1 MARHIE
7 PVCRLCRR
15 EGEKLFLKGARCL
28 SGKCAIERR
37 PFIPGQH
44 GPNVKARRNKTS
56 DYATQLREKQKMRRI
71 YGVLEAQFERYFIMA
86 SKGRG
91 VTGSELLILLE
102 RRMDNVVYR
111 MGFAPSRSA
120 ARQLVAHAHF
130 NINGH
135 PMDIPSYLVKSGDK
149 ITVRD
154 SSRKLNYWK
163 TVSAD
168 TDVPSMPAWMQSDRG
183 SLTAT
188 INALPKR
195 EEIEVPLKEQLVVE
209 YYSR

>member
-28 SGKCAIERR
+28 SGKCAIEKR
-37 PFIPGQH
+37 PYIPGQH

-56 DYATQLREKQKMRRI
+56 DYASQLREKQKMRRV
-71 YGVLEAQFERYFIMA
+71 YGVLEAQFERYFHMA
-86 SKGRG
+86 AKGRG
-91 VTGSELLILLE
+91 VTGSDLLILLE
-102 RRMDNVVYR
+102 RRLDNVVYR
-111 MGFAPSRSA
+111 MGFAPSRAA
-120 ARQLVAHAHF
+120 ARQLVAHAHL

-135 PMDIPSYLVKSGDK
+135 PVDIPSYLVKAGDK

-163 TVSAD
+163 TLTAD
-168 TDVPSMPAWMQSDRG
+168 ADAPSMPAWMQSDRG

>member
-28 SGKCAIERR
+28 SSKCAIEKR

-44 GPNVKARRNKTS
+44 GPNVKARRQKTS

-71 YGVLEAQFERYFIMA
+71 YGVLEAQFERYFNMA
-86 SKGRG
+86 LKTRG

-102 RRMDNVVYR
+102 RRLDNVVYR
-111 MGFAPSRSA
+111 MGFASSRAA

-130 NINGH
+130 NVNGH
-135 PMDIPSYLVKSGDK
+135 PIDVPSYLVKPGDK

-154 SSRKLNYWK
+154 SSRKLAYWK
-163 TVSAD
+163 TLTAD
-168 TDVPSMPAWMQSDRG
+168 TDSPSMPAWLQADRS
-183 SLTAT
+183 SLAAT